1 METTEISNKGYV
13 NPHGS
18 GTEKSAP
25 KTPHDCKYF
34 HTCLASL
41 CPLDPGVST
50 RIWYSDE
57 AICKNPEYSGLEFII
72 TQKKIAKINKTHSVN
87 GYFTLK
93 MLNQKI
99 IVRSGIQGI
108 NEDTPIESS
117 FILEENWLKRHKSIS
132 KEGIEK
138 RRVNMRKARE
148 VLEP

>member
-1 METTEISNKGYV
+1 MII
-13 NPHGS
+13 
-18 GTEKSAP
+18 EKCPYFDFCNAP
-25 KTPHDCKYF
+25 I
-34 HTCLASL
+34 
-41 CPLDPGVST
+41 CPLDENKGKA
-50 RIWYSDE
+50 IWYSHE

-72 TQKKIAKINKTHSVN
+72 TQKKIAKVNKTHSVN

-108 NEDTPIESS
+108 NEDTSIESS
-117 FILEENWLKRHKSIS
+117 FILEENWLRKHRPIS

-138 RRVNMRKARE
+138 RRVNMKNARE

>member
-1 METTEISNKGYV
+1 
-13 NPHGS
+13 
-18 GTEKSAP
+18 
-25 KTPHDCKYF
+25 
-34 HTCLASL
+34 
-41 CPLDPGVST
+41 
-50 RIWYSDE
+50 
-57 AICKNPEYSGLEFII
+57 
-72 TQKKIAKINKTHSVN
+72 
-87 GYFTLK
+87 

-117 FILEENWLKRHKSIS
+117 SILEENWLRRHKPIS

>member
-1 METTEISNKGYV
+1 MEAIECPYFDSCD
-13 NPHGS
+13 
-18 GTEKSAP
+18 AP
-25 KTPHDCKYF
+25 I
-34 HTCLASL
+34 
-41 CPLDPGVST
+41 CPLDENKENA
-50 RIWYSDE
+50 IWYSDE
-57 AICKNPEYSGLEFII
+57 AICKNLEYSGLEFII
-72 TQKKIAKINKTHSVN
+72 TQKKIEKVNKTHSVN

-99 IVRSGIQGI
+99 IVRSGIHGI

-117 FILEENWLKRHKSIS
+117 SILEENWLRKHKPIS